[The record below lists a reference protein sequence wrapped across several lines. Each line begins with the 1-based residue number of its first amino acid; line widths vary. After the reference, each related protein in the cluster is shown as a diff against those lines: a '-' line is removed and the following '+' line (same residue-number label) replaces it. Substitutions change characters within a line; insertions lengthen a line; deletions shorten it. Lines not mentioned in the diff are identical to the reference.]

1 MKLYKFPGIEQFRHI
16 VKQVKEQ
23 TYYVGKDEEGNV
35 VVDRTLT
42 LPTLTFTGTVKLLG
56 TNHSIA
62 ITRDGEFWTQSRER
76 ITDIQSDNAG
86 SSAWTHLHKN
96 HFIDKTNLIFENL
109 ADYIGPHECD
119 EYNTLVIYGE
129 WCGKGIQKGVAISEV
144 DKMFVIFGIKIVSGD
159 KYIWLDKASFN
170 LFVNE
175 EKRIFNINNF
185 QTYFACIDFNNPE
198 EIQNQLI
205 SLTIDVENECPVGKH
220 FGVSGIGGG
229 IVWKCDTNPELVFKV
244 KGEKHT
250 VSKVKKLA
258 SVDVEEIENIKEFVE
273 YACTE
278 ERMNQGITKLEESG
292 LQADIKN
299 MSAFLKWVVGDI
311 FKEESDTIV
320 KNQLDAKKIPKYICD
335 KAKKW
340 FMSRFV

>member
-1 MKLYKFPGIEQFRHI
+1 
-16 VKQVKEQ
+16 
-23 TYYVGKDEEGNV
+23 
-35 VVDRTLT
+35 
-42 LPTLTFTGTVKLLG
+42 
-56 TNHSIA
+56 
-62 ITRDGEFWTQSRER
+62 
-76 ITDIQSDNAG
+76 
-86 SSAWTHLHKN
+86 
-96 HFIDKTNLIFENL
+96 
-109 ADYIGPHECD
+109 
-119 EYNTLVIYGE
+119 
-129 WCGKGIQKGVAISEV
+129 
-144 DKMFVIFGIKIVSGD
+144 MFVIFGIKIVSGD

-220 FGVSGIGGG
+220 FGVSGIGEG

-258 SVDVEEIENIKEFVE
+258 SVDVEEIENIKGFVE